1 MENDKD
7 CIEDSLDSDNEDFAS
22 FGQENTDHT
31 LLTYSI
37 YMEIYIAMHRLKR
50 QTKHRLMRNNKYL
63 NSL

>member
-22 FGQENTDHT
+22 FGPENTDHT

-37 YMEIYIAMHRLKR
+37 YIYENLYCNAQIEKADRT
-50 QTKHRLMRNNKYL
+50 QIDEE
-63 NSL
+63 